1 MARAL
6 TAGSALSAQTGRQ
19 EWAGAAART
28 RDPRRAL
35 WRMVVDALV
44 PGEAAADVVPAL
56 RAVELQPL
64 LVAAGE
70 LDPRA
75 VSGHWDRRTT
85 DAVAAFQRHRGLP
98 CTGIADRRTVDLLL
112 AAHG

>member
-1 MARAL
+1 MARAM
-6 TAGSALSAQTGRQ
+6 TAGSAMPATAGRQ
-19 EWAGAAART
+19 DWGGGMPRAH
-28 RDPRRAL
+28 DPRRAL
-35 WRMVVDALV
+35 WRAIVDAFV

-64 LVAAGE
+64 LVRAGE

-112 AAHG
+112 AAHA